1 MAEWRSWL
9 SRRVHI
15 PKIVGSS
22 PTFATMMNVCWG
34 VAPNHQKPL
43 QSVYLCAD
51 LSIVFLL
58 SFGAWRNAVLRKKLL
73 LDVGRLLSQDF
84 VFIMNSFLEW
94 LFADNRSTSGN
105 DSYRQVT

>member
-1 MAEWRSWL
+1 MVNVYGRTAVKVAMRSEMAK
-9 SRRVHI
+9 
-15 PKIVGSS
+15 PKIQDECMLGRCSQPSKTASECLSVCGSEHS
-22 PTFATMMNVCWG
+22 
-34 VAPNHQKPL
+34 
-43 QSVYLCAD
+43 
-51 LSIVFLL
+51 FLL
-58 SFGAWRNAVLRKKLL
+58 SFGACRNAALRKKLL

>member
-1 MAEWRSWL
+1 MVNVYGRTAVKVAMRSEMAK
-9 SRRVHI
+9 
-15 PKIVGSS
+15 PKIQDECMLGCCSQPS
-22 PTFATMMNVCWG
+22 
-34 VAPNHQKPL
+34 KPL

-58 SFGAWRNAVLRKKLL
+58 SFGAWRNAALRKKLL